1 METVTPILSFS
12 VATKTIHSLDMG
24 TAHVLFHCRF
34 ATPGNLEESRHVAK
48 ATRLRLSQTKRLL
61 SFLSTKEELL
71 ATCNVRTKHTATA
84 RSVQRPTGSHLALSG
99 KPSASLST
107 PKQGHSMGCR
117 LDGINVIHVQ
127 PVPPGGRNDA
137 CSCLSAWCRHHGL
150 LLHLC
155 RLLPL
160 LFSHFLPRLTSPS
173 ARATVVSTSRP
184 ADTTH
189 THTEPAKQSAHE
201 QDLRPSLRIPL
212 LKLLKLWP
220 HKGLSTTC
228 LVRMRHLL
236 VGDVLPRFHGQPS
249 LLEMLD
255 PTKSSSDNWTPQPS
269 GTVAWSVTHCC
280 THLQRTRPCRSKAP
294 PRQRKRVDALLD
306 STHGVQTAPPN
317 FQTRQEKSE
326 PFARLTC
333 SPRSRVSSHWRATK
347 PLSDRHS
354 SCQL

>member
-1 METVTPILSFS
+1 M
-12 VATKTIHSLDMG
+12 
-24 TAHVLFHCRF
+24 
-34 ATPGNLEESRHVAK
+34 
-48 ATRLRLSQTKRLL
+48 LL
-61 SFLSTKEELL
+61 SVCLVSAPRPSSTSVSSPTTLVFSFLTQAHIAFRPCHSGLHKST
-71 ATCNVRTKHTATA
+71 
-84 RSVQRPTGSHLALSG
+84 
-99 KPSASLST
+99 
-107 PKQGHSMGCR
+107 
-117 LDGINVIHVQ
+117 
-127 PVPPGGRNDA
+127 
-137 CSCLSAWCRHHGL
+137 CRHH
-150 LLHLC
+150 
-155 RLLPL
+155 
-160 LFSHFLPRLTSPS
+160 
-173 ARATVVSTSRP
+173 
-184 ADTTH
+184 TH

>member
-1 METVTPILSFS
+1 MTHALVCLLGVGTTAFFYICVVSY
-12 VATKTIHSLDMG
+12 HS
-24 TAHVLFHCRF
+24 C
-34 ATPGNLEESRHVAK
+34 
-48 ATRLRLSQTKRLL
+48 
-61 SFLSTKEELL
+61 FLISY
-71 ATCNVRTKHTATA
+71 
-84 RSVQRPTGSHLALSG
+84 PGSH
-99 KPSASLST
+99 
-107 PKQGHSMGCR
+107 R
-117 LDGINVIHVQ
+117 LP
-127 PVPPGGRNDA
+127 PVPQ
-137 CSCLSAWCRHHGL
+137 W
-150 LLHLC
+150 
-155 RLLPL
+155 
-160 LFSHFLPRLTSPS
+160 SPQVDLQ
-173 ARATVVSTSRP
+173 TP
-184 ADTTH
+184 HTH